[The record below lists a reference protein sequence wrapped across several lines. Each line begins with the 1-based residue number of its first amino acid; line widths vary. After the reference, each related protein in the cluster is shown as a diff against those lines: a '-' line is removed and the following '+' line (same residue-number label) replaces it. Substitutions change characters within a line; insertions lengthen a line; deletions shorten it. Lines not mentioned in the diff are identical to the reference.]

1 MVNLTAVNLAGV
13 KWYHFDLTLMINN
26 IEYFH
31 ILVNHFLKIYLICMI
46 FCLHVCEHIVYVPS
60 TLRGQKRVLDPLKLE
75 TVMVVSHPVDTGKQ
89 TRVLWKNKCC

>member
-1 MVNLTAVNLAGV
+1 
-13 KWYHFDLTLMINN
+13 
-26 IEYFH
+26 
-31 ILVNHFLKIYLICMI
+31 MI